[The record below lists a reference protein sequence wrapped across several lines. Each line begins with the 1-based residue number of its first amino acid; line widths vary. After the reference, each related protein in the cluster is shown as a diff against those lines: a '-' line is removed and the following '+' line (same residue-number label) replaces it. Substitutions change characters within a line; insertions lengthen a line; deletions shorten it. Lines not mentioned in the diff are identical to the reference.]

1 MASTNGGCSAVNL
14 NLMQILQGAAFLCL
28 SSIMR
33 IKAIN
38 GQESYLD
45 AGISVSEMLEAL
57 DIEANKV
64 IIEIN
69 LEIIE
74 KDKYSNKL
82 HEDDKV
88 KSLHSWRRLNE
99 RVFYPKKKARYP
111 ARKNAAQL

>member
-1 MASTNGGCSAVNL
+1 
-14 NLMQILQGAAFLCL
+14 MQ
-28 SSIMR
+28 
-33 IKAIN
+33 IN

-74 KDKYSNKL
+74 KDKYSETKL

-88 KSLHSWRRLNE
+88 E
-99 RVFYPKKKARYP
+99 IITFMGGG
-111 ARKNAAQL
+111 

>member
-1 MASTNGGCSAVNL
+1 
-14 NLMQILQGAAFLCL
+14 MQ
-28 SSIMR
+28 
-33 IKAIN
+33 IN

-57 DIEANKV
+57 DIEAKKV

-74 KDKYSNKL
+74 KDKCSETKL

-88 KSLHSWRRLNE
+88 E
-99 RVFYPKKKARYP
+99 IITFMGGG
-111 ARKNAAQL
+111 

>member
-1 MASTNGGCSAVNL
+1 
-14 NLMQILQGAAFLCL
+14 MQ
-28 SSIMR
+28 
-33 IKAIN
+33 IN

-57 DIEANKV
+57 DIEAKKV

-74 KDKYSNKL
+74 KDKYSETKL

-88 KSLHSWRRLNE
+88 E
-99 RVFYPKKKARYP
+99 IITFMGGG
-111 ARKNAAQL
+111 